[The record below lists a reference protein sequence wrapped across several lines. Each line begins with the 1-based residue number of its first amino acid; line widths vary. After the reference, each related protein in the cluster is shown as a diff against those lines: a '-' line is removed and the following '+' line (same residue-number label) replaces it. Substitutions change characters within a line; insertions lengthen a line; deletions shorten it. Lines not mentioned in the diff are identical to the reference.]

1 MMETVNYKLEVFE
14 VTLDLLLRLI
24 ENNKVKITDI
34 PIAELFAQYM
44 EYIDLMHRMDM
55 EVAGEFIVMA
65 SELMLIKSKMLLPR
79 DEKEEEDPRAKL
91 AAALAEYA
99 RMKEAA
105 DYLTSQLSDFSGRVT
120 KDTDE
125 VKPDNGRLE
134 DQDPQRLKRVM
145 LALMA
150 SLDKPQIDSLNR
162 MRAEQPFERILRTP
176 IVPVS
181 GKIFGV
187 IRYLVRHGDTLYTS
201 ILLTANTR
209 SELIATFLAV
219 LELIKKNRVTLR
231 PVGEYTFE
239 EGPHDFAMSLNRG
252 HIDPRE
258 SMDTTG
264 SAGFAEDEKTA
275 VQEAGDIVDA
285 ADEAEEIRE
294 YDEYEE
300 GAGGVSGGGEED
312 ER

>member
-1 MMETVNYKLEVFE
+1 
-14 VTLDLLLRLI
+14 
-24 ENNKVKITDI
+24 
-34 PIAELFAQYM
+34 
-44 EYIDLMHRMDM
+44 
-55 EVAGEFIVMA
+55 
-65 SELMLIKSKMLLPR
+65 
-79 DEKEEEDPRAKL
+79 
-91 AAALAEYA
+91 
-99 RMKEAA
+99 
-105 DYLTSQLSDFSGRVT
+105 
-120 KDTDE
+120 
-125 VKPDNGRLE
+125 
-134 DQDPQRLKRVM
+134 M

-239 EGPHDFAMSLNRG
+239 EGPHDYAMSLNRG

-258 SMDTTG
+258 SIDTTG

-275 VQEAGDIVDA
+275 VQEVGDIVDA

-294 YDEYEE
+294 YDEYED
-300 GAGGVSGGGEED
+300 GAGGVSGGG
-312 ER
+312 

>member
-1 MMETVNYKLEVFE
+1 
-14 VTLDLLLRLI
+14 
-24 ENNKVKITDI
+24 
-34 PIAELFAQYM
+34 
-44 EYIDLMHRMDM
+44 
-55 EVAGEFIVMA
+55 
-65 SELMLIKSKMLLPR
+65 
-79 DEKEEEDPRAKL
+79 
-91 AAALAEYA
+91 
-99 RMKEAA
+99 
-105 DYLTSQLSDFSGRVT
+105 
-120 KDTDE
+120 
-125 VKPDNGRLE
+125 
-134 DQDPQRLKRVM
+134 
-145 LALMA
+145 MA

-258 SMDTTG
+258 RIDTTG

-275 VQEAGDIVDA
+275 VQEVGDIVDA

-294 YDEYEE
+294 YDEYED